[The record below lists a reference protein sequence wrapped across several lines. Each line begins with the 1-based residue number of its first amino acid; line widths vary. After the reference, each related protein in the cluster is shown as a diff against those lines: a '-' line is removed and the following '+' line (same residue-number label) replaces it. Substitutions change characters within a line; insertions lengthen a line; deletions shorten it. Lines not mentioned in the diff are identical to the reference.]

1 MLVLHGLGV
10 LPLNPIKGPKM
21 KSLTGIVASLL
32 ITVGAA
38 HAGEII
44 VKPKALEGTVVL
56 RLSAGKILDASP
68 VDAGEIAIKP
78 KASDSVVVLMVS
90 ADTLVKASVR
100 AKPENM
106 GTLLGRWQSRP
117 RWLALAPRATQRSLL
132 GTLKFR
138 ERRESL
144 YLN

>member
-1 MLVLHGLGV
+1 LYCMGSAV

-21 KSLTGIVASLL
+21 KSLTGIVAPLL
-32 ITVGAA
+32 LTVGAA

-44 VKPKALEGTVVL
+44 VKPKASDGTVVL

-68 VDAGEIAIKP
+68 VDAGVIAIKP

-106 GTLLGRWQSRP
+106 AKPEPVKDTAVFARTP
-117 RWLALAPRATQRSLL
+117 
-132 GTLKFR
+132 
-138 ERRESL
+138 
-144 YLN
+144 

>member
-1 MLVLHGLGV
+1 
-10 LPLNPIKGPKM
+10 
-21 KSLTGIVASLL
+21 
-32 ITVGAA
+32 
-38 HAGEII
+38 
-44 VKPKALEGTVVL
+44 VVL

-106 GTLLGRWQSRP
+106 GTLLGGWQSRP
-117 RWLALAPRATQRSLL
+117 RSLRRWLALAPRATQGSLL
-132 GTLKFR
+132 GTLEFR